1 VEAFDVFCRDETDVI
16 VTHQVFTAIHRHCI
30 LKGGAV
36 NYLSIGQVNPSLPR
50 EDVGLIVGT
59 IPPQLAQR
67 TAAFSRFC
75 DKGGHCWKRPIVRGT
90 ARHPYTDPR
99 ERSTRGYG
107 LRKATRTVR
116 SS

>member
-16 VTHQVFTAIHRHCI
+16 VTHRVFTAILPHCI

-36 NYLSIGQVNPSLPR
+36 IYLSIGPVNPSLPR

-67 TAAFSRFC
+67 TVAFSRQRRALLEAPYC
-75 DKGGHCWKRPIVRGT
+75 ARK

-107 LRKATRTVR
+107 LPSATRTVR
-116 SS
+116 SG